1 MTEERFERAMEH
13 FGSAVERTAE
23 RAAGAVD
30 RSVNRAWRLRPVRI
44 AGKAVSLCAGL
55 GLMVG
60 AASLERHGCP
70 KAARLCLIA
79 GGATVAAQLVETLL
93 FRKK

>member
-13 FGSAVERTAE
+13 FGSAVEKTAE

-30 RSVNRAWRLRPVRI
+30 RSVNRAWRFRPVRI

-60 AASLERHGCP
+60 AASLERYGCS
-70 KAARLCLIA
+70 KRR
-79 GGATVAAQLVETLL
+79 GSV
-93 FRKK
+93 

>member
-13 FGSAVERTAE
+13 FGSAVEKTAE

-30 RSVNRAWRLRPVRI
+30 RSVNRAWHFRPVRI

-60 AASLERHGCP
+60 AAPLERHGCS
-70 KAARLCLIA
+70 KAAPLPPSL
-79 GGATVAAQLVETLL
+79 
-93 FRKK
+93 